1 MTALMNSIDILFTQ
15 MFQLFEIEGTYY
27 VCAFDFLLQLSLHDT
42 ITKNLDKIKKP
53 RTNNAD
59 SLY

>member
-15 MFQLFEIEGTYY
+15 VFQLFKIEGTYY
-27 VCAFDFLLQLSLHDT
+27 VCTFDFRLQLSLHDT

>member
-1 MTALMNSIDILFTQ
+1 MSVLKHLNF
-15 MFQLFEIEGTYY
+15 
-27 VCAFDFLLQLSLHDT
+27 VLQLILHDT

>member
-1 MTALMNSIDILFTQ
+1 
-15 MFQLFEIEGTYY
+15 MFQLFKIEGTYY

-53 RTNNAD
+53 RTNNVD